1 MRIIVELYS
10 SGLMMEE
17 RKVLA
22 DVYIEVQVQVQELE
36 KNFKEKLKSFD
47 SLMLIAPVVLL
58 VV

>member
-17 RKVLA
+17 RKVLD
-22 DVYIEVQVQVQELE
+22 DVYFEVQVQVQELE
-36 KNFKEKLKSFD
+36 KIFKGKLKSFD
-47 SLMLIAPVVLL
+47 SLMLIAHVVLL